1 MVVPMSVI
9 SLSYIVTTRNK
20 LPYLKECVQSLLENV
35 LPDEEIIVVDG
46 ASTDGSVEYLRELF
60 NIGKIHQFL
69 SEPDLCQAHG
79 TNKAILLARG
89 ELIKLITDDDV
100 YCYPEIRICKNFMLS
115 HPDIDMLSGNIADSR
130 FDRLS
135 RVVIRSYAERNFLD
149 WMEHKKRYFWF
160 GDQGLLFRRDQLP
173 LIGLLH
179 TGVIC
184 IDVEMSV
191 RITSQRQINL
201 AWYSGIV
208 ALSTTNPHSNGVRLL
223 NASEY
228 YRINLDARRIMHFH
242 GSAHTFN
249 SIYESI
255 KRRSLRLFKRLAG
268 LKVPSY
274 ELIIDGGLQ
283 IGNEDKTFTI
293 KESLSYCYKWLEWYN
308 SLHKGEFMC
317 IEKKINK
324 RLLPDI

>member
-1 MVVPMSVI
+1 MNVI
-9 SLSYIVTTRNK
+9 SLSFIITTRNK
-20 LPYLKECVQSLLENV
+20 LPYLKECIQSILDNV

-46 ASTDGSVEYLRELF
+46 ASTDGSAEYLRELF

-69 SEPDLCQAHG
+69 SEPDFCQAHG

-100 YCYPEIRICKNFMLS
+100 YCFPEIQICKKFMLS
-115 HPDIDMLSGNIADSR
+115 HPDIDMLSGNIADTR
-130 FDRLS
+130 FDNLS
-135 RVVIRSYAERNFLD
+135 RVTIRSYAENNFLD
-149 WMEHKKRYFWF
+149 WIENKKRHFWF

-191 RITSQRQINL
+191 RLTFQRQINL

-228 YRINLDARRIMHFH
+228 YRINLDARRIMRFH
-242 GSAHTFN
+242 GSAHTLT
-249 SIYESI
+249 SIFEAI
-255 KRRSLRLFKRLAG
+255 KRRSLRLLKRLAG
-268 LKVPSY
+268 MNVPSY
-274 ELIIDGGLQ
+274 ELVIDDGLH
-283 IGNEDKTFTI
+283 IGNDAKIVTI
-293 KESLSYCYKWLEWYN
+293 KESLSFCNKWLEWYN
-308 SLHKGEFMC
+308 SLNKGEF
-317 IEKKINK
+317 IFHEKEKNK